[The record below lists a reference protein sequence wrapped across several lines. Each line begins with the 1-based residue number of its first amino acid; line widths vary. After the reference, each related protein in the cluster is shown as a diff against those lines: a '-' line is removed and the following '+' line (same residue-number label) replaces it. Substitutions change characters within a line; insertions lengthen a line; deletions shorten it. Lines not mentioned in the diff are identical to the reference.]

1 MVHPHLAHFS
11 RNISP
16 AQSAPTLASPNAAC
30 QSPAM
35 DIIDLRSDTVTRP
48 SPAMRQAMAT
58 APVGDDQYGEC
69 PSTNALQE
77 KIATLLGK
85 EAALFVASGTM
96 ANQIALKLLTRPGDD
111 VILGH
116 ESHIEWHE
124 SGAAAANAGVQFTL
138 VGQGGLFNA
147 SALKAAFRAPG
158 HVVQP
163 PSTLVVI
170 ENTHNRGGGL
180 VWDQAEVSAICDVA
194 RALGMRSYLD
204 GARLFNATAAT
215 GRSLA
220 ELAAP
225 FDLVGV
231 ALSKGLGCPVGSLLA
246 GSKELIQQAIR
257 QRRMF
262 GGAMRQ
268 SGIIAAAGLYA
279 LDHNLARL
287 PDDHANARLMATRI
301 AQAPGVL
308 LDLSTVHSNIVI
320 FRTAANGPRGGAP
333 DAATIV
339 ARARE
344 KGVLVSAFAAR
355 TVRATTHLDVDADA
369 CTRAGEVLAQV
380 MED

>member
-1 MVHPHLAHFS
+1 
-11 RNISP
+11 
-16 AQSAPTLASPNAAC
+16 
-30 QSPAM
+30 M
-35 DIIDLRSDTVTRP
+35 DIIDLRSDTVTKP
-48 SPAMRQAMAT
+48 SPAMRRAMAE
-58 APVGDDQYGEC
+58 AEVGDDQYGEC

-77 KIATLLGK
+77 RVAVLLGQ

-111 VILGH
+111 VILGA
-116 ESHIEWHE
+116 ESHVEWHE
-124 SGAAAANAGVQFTL
+124 TGAAAANSGVQFRV
-138 VGQGGLFNA
+138 VGSGGLFTEA
-147 SALKAAFRAPG
+147 DFRAAYRAPG

-163 PSTLVVI
+163 PSGLVVI

-180 VWDQAEVSAICDVA
+180 VWEQAEVERICAAA
-194 RALGMRSYLD
+194 RGLGVRSYLD
-204 GARLFNATAAT
+204 GARLFNAAAAS

-246 GSKELIQQAIR
+246 GPRALIGAAVR

-268 SGIIAAAGLYA
+268 SGIVAAAGLFA
-279 LDHNLARL
+279 LEHNLARL
-287 PDDHANARLMATRI
+287 GEDHANARAMAQRI

-308 LDLSTVHSNIVI
+308 LDLATVQSNIVI
-320 FRTAANGPRGGAP
+320 FRCAEGAP
-333 DAATIV
+333 DAATVV

-344 KGVLVSAFAAR
+344 RGVLVSAFAAR
-355 TVRATTHLDVDADA
+355 TVRATTHLDVDGAA
-369 CTRAGEVLAQV
+369 CLRAGEVLASV
-380 MED
+380 MQG